1 MGSLMRLRLV
11 ALSFLLLNGCVAAT
25 ALSAIPGVLAN
36 QAMDFFKGEETS
48 LTLDMQASLA
58 SVQQGLEKMSLHVN
72 VLEPVEDGYLVEFGN
87 GELDGDIHLKRQT
100 DQLTTMSISAH
111 RGLAHQESV
120 EEAMVRSVSDVSEQL
135 AGDVRFNFDGYD
147 RVYAKEDV
155 NAGELGWFRKGEK
168 LHVDIGREPGWLKLK
183 LPSGKTGFI
192 KGSFKDEE
200 A

>member
-1 MGSLMRLRLV
+1 MGNLMRLRMF
-11 ALSFLLLNGCVAAT
+11 ALSFLLLNGCVAAA
-25 ALSAIPGVLAN
+25 ALSAIPGALAN
-36 QAMDFFKGEETS
+36 HAVDFFSGQETS
-48 LTLDMQASLA
+48 LPLDMQASLV

-100 DQLTTMSISAH
+100 DQLTTMSIIAH
-111 RGLAHQESV
+111 RGLSHQESV
-120 EEAMVRSVSDVSEQL
+120 EEAMVRAVTDVSEQL
-135 AGDVRFNFDGYD
+135 AGDVRFSFIGYD
-147 RVYAKEDV
+147 RVYAKADV
-155 NAGELGWFRKGEK
+155 NSGELGWFKPGAK
-168 LHVDIGREPGWLKLK
+168 LNVSMDREAGWLRLK